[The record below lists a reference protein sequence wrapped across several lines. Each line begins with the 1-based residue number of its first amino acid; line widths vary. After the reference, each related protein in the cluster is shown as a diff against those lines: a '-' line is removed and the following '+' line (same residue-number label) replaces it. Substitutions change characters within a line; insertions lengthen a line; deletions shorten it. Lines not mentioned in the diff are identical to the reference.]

1 MFHNEM
7 FKFSFPKAPDIGS
20 AKAKWSGLKSRL
32 KTSSQMYPQHIFGRI
47 NNDKKKQKDYVQNSN
62 KELTARDA
70 HGQGKSKDVSD

>member
-47 NNDKKKQKDYVQNSN
+47 NNDKKKAKRLRSEFKQRVDS
-62 KELTARDA
+62 ARCA
-70 HGQGKSKDVSD
+70 RPRQEQGRF